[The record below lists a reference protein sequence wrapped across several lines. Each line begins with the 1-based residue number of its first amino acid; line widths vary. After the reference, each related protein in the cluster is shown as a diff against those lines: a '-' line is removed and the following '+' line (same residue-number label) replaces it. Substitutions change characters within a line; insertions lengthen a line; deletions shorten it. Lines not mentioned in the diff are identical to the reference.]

1 MGAHVRRPAFAL
13 LALAVA
19 VGMAAQPVLAARPT
33 PIKQATALGSGGA
46 AASVDPVATK
56 AAIDVLRRGGNAVD
70 AAVAAAA
77 VLGVVEPF
85 SSGVGGGGFMVV
97 YSAHDGRV
105 FTLDGRET
113 APAAFRPNSFIDP
126 STGQPISFAEGVTS
140 GLGVGVPGTPRLWAE
155 ALARFGSIPL
165 AEALAPSIGIAR
177 GGFEVDQTFHDQV
190 VSNRDRFQDFTSTR
204 QLYLRDGDA
213 PPVGSIFRN
222 PDLAR
227 TYQTLAGHGM
237 DAFYGGPVADAIVAT
252 VQHPPLAPAA
262 TRTVRPGLMTAGDLA
277 GYQAIARAPTDV
289 QYRGYEVFSM
299 GPPSSGG
306 STVGEALNILEGF
319 DLGSLPRA
327 EALYLMLEA
336 SKLAFAD
343 RNQYLA
349 DPDFVNVPIQGLLS
363 DAYAAQR
370 RALIGDTAL
379 PVPVLPGDPL
389 PFNVPS
395 STTHLTV
402 SDRFGNVVSYTF
414 TIEQIGGSGIVV
426 PGYGFLL
433 NNELTD
439 FNFVT
444 GTANS
449 PAGGKRPRSSMS
461 PTIVLKDGKPILA
474 LGSPGGASII
484 TTVLQLLLE
493 RLDLGRTLPEAIATA
508 RLSQRNS
515 TTTQAEPA
523 FFGTPEQAQL
533 EGLGESFSSTPE
545 IGAATG
551 IEFQSGGLVL
561 AAAEPVR
568 RGGGSAMVEK
578 PLPSPG

>member
-1 MGAHVRRPAFAL
+1 MGDSLRRRAFAL
-13 LALAVA
+13 LAVVAA
-19 VGMAAQPVLAARPT
+19 VGMTAQPVLAARPT
-33 PIKQATALGSGGA
+33 PTKQETAVGIGGA
-46 AASVDPVATK
+46 AASVDPLATK

-85 SSGVGGGGFMVV
+85 SCGLGGGGFMVV
-97 YSAHDGRV
+97 YSARDGRV
-105 FTLDGRET
+105 FTLDGREK
-113 APAAFRPNSFIDP
+113 APAAFRPDSFIDP
-126 STGQPISFAEGVTS
+126 LTGRPISFAEGVTS
-140 GLGVGVPGTPRLWAE
+140 GLGVGVPGTPRLWEE

-165 AEALAPSIGIAR
+165 AQALAPSIGIAR
-177 GGFEVDQTFHDQV
+177 GGFEVDQTFHDQI

-204 QLYLRDGDA
+204 QLYLPEGDA

-222 PDLAR
+222 PDLAQ
-227 TYQTLAGHGM
+227 TYQRLAGGGM
-237 DAFYGGPVADAIVAT
+237 DALYGGALADTIVTT
-252 VQHPPLAPAA
+252 VQHPPLAPGV

-277 GYQAIARAPTDV
+277 GYQVISRAPTDV
-289 QYRGYEVFSM
+289 GYRGYDVFSM

-319 DLGSLPRA
+319 DLGALPRA

-336 SKLAFAD
+336 EKLAFAD

-349 DPDFVNVPIQGLLS
+349 DPDFVNVPLQGLLS

-370 RALIGDTAL
+370 RALIGATAL
-379 PVPVLPGDPL
+379 PVPVAPGDPSL
-389 PFNVPS
+389 FNVPS

-439 FNFVT
+439 FNFVP

-461 PTIVLKDGKPILA
+461 PTIVLKEGRPILA

-493 RLDLGRTLPEAIATA
+493 RLDLGRTLPGAIATA

-515 TTTQAEPA
+515 ATTQAEPT
-523 FFGTPEQAQL
+523 FLGTPERAQL
-533 EGLGESFSSTPE
+533 EALGESFSSTPE

-551 IEFQSGGLVL
+551 IEFLSGGLVL

-578 PLPSPG
+578 PLP

>member
-1 MGAHVRRPAFAL
+1 MGGHVRRPAFAL
-13 LALAVA
+13 LALVVA

-33 PIKQATALGSGGA
+33 PTKQATAVGIGGA

-56 AAIDVLRRGGNAVD
+56 AAIDVLRRGGNAID

-85 SSGVGGGGFMVV
+85 SSGIGGGGFMVL
-97 YSAHDGRV
+97 YSARDGRV

-113 APAAFRPNSFIDP
+113 APAAFRPDSFIDP

-140 GLGVGVPGTPRLWAE
+140 GLGVGVPGTPRLWE
-155 ALARFGSIPL
+155 DALTRFGTIPL

-190 VSNRDRFQDFTSTR
+190 VSNRDRFQDFTSTKA
-204 QLYLRDGDA
+204 LYLPHGDA

-222 PDLAR
+222 PDLAQ
-227 TYQTLAGHGM
+227 TYQRLAGHGM
-237 DAFYGGPVADAIVAT
+237 DAFYRGPVADAIVAT
-252 VQHPPLAPAA
+252 VQHPPLAAGA
-262 TRTVRPGLMTAGDLA
+262 TLRVRPGLMAAGDLA
-277 GYQAIARAPTDV
+277 GYRAVSRAPTDV
-289 QYRGYEVFSM
+289 QYRGYEVLSM

-306 STVGEALNILEGF
+306 STVGEALKILAGY

-327 EALYLMLEA
+327 QALYLMLEA

-349 DPDFVNVPIQGLLS
+349 DPDFVNVPLQGLLS

-370 RALIGDTAL
+370 RALIGATAL
-379 PVPVLPGDPL
+379 PVPVGPGDPR
-389 PFNVPS
+389 PFNTSS

-426 PGYGFLL
+426 PGHGFLL

-474 LGSPGGASII
+474 LGSPGGATII

-493 RLDLGRTLPEAIATA
+493 RLDLGRTLPGAIATA

-515 TTTQAEPA
+515 ATTQAEPA
-523 FFGTPEQAQL
+523 FLGTPERAQL
-533 EGLGESFSSTPE
+533 EVLGESFSSTPE

-551 IEFQSGGLVL
+551 IEFLSGGLVL

-578 PLPSPG
+578 PVP